1 MIPVAIISRPSL
13 TLQGHFACAKC
24 SDPIINDDTQTS
36 AAQWAAAD
44 GDNAWENAKGWWT
57 VLRNGGDDSI
67 GAIQGFVECIS
78 WYWQGPTQWDC
89 GDLGETFCDSVVTCD
104 KANIPAAGLTMTAW
118 ANIHMVSAHGG
129 YMTTCSNFSSST
141 TICILALTMQVVQCS
156 LRFQV

>member
-1 MIPVAIISRPSL
+1 MVIISEPLL

-24 SDPIINDDTQTS
+24 SDPIVNDDTQTS

-44 GDNAWENAKGWWT
+44 GDNAWANVKGWWT

-89 GDLGETFCDSVVTCD
+89 GDIGDTFCDSVVTCQE
-104 KANIPAAGLTMTAW
+104 ANIPAAGLTMTAW
-118 ANIHMVSAHGG
+118 ANIHMVSAHGEF
-129 YMTTCSNFSSST
+129 MTKYSDLSSST
-141 TICILALTMQVVQCS
+141 TTCTLALTMQVVRCS